1 MARPE
6 LLADSQRVFI
16 SQLKL
21 DADEK
26 DVKLTASN
34 VIQALTEHLIEK
46 ERELHQDDPYEFIHK
61 RVEDEQLSPSAI
73 RKYLTEVNSRLN
85 NHEFDQP
92 WHLALMRNPKYAI
105 HPEAI
110 PYVISVRR
118 FQRLKRLPDEVT
130 IRQAWWIANLYAV
143 VTEVEDL
150 YYNSMFYAMHENICN
165 IAHVPFDTANPD
177 IMLPDSEKVKETFVE
192 LLLNGGE

>member
-6 LLADSQRVFI
+6 LLTDSQKIFI
-16 SQLKL
+16 CQLKL
-21 DADEK
+21 DASEK
-26 DVKLTASN
+26 GLKLPASDVIK
-34 VIQALTEHLIEK
+34 ALGEHLIGK
-46 ERELHQDDPYEFIHK
+46 ERELYQGEPYEMIKK
-61 RVEDEQLSPSAI
+61 RVEDEQFSPSAI

-118 FQRLKRLPDEVT
+118 LQQLKRLPDEVT

-150 YYNSMFYAMHENICN
+150 YYNSMFYAMYENICD